1 MIKNDFHFL
10 FQIAYFIFLA
20 IFSYM
25 LLVEFSEEMGSCEH
39 IIFIW
44 ILTLMIEEMRQVNPL
59 ISLFYLIS
67 VLINTTF
74 ITCIYNT

>member
-1 MIKNDFHFL
+1 MIKNDFYFL

-25 LLVEFSEEMGSCEH
+25 LLVEFSEEMGTCEL

-59 ISLFYLIS
+59 ISLFSLS

>member
-1 MIKNDFHFL
+1 MNNNNFHFV

-25 LLVEFSEEMGSCEH
+25 LLVEFSEEMRSCEL

-44 ILTLMIEEMRQVNPL
+44 IVTLMIEEMRQVNPL
-59 ISLFYLIS
+59 ISLFYLIF
-67 VLINTTF
+67 VLKNTTF

>member
-25 LLVEFSEEMGSCEH
+25 LLVEFSEEMGSCEI

-59 ISLFYLIS
+59 ISLFSLS